1 MTNPPKSFKE
11 KKTFAQRVKD
21 VQKVREKYPNKIPII
36 VERFKKEKQLPL
48 LSRSKF
54 LVPDHVP
61 VGYIIT
67 QIRRMLNLNPTQ
79 AVFLLVNQR
88 SMASHSMT
96 MLQLY
101 NQEKDPDGFL
111 YIVYAS
117 QETFGWKEL
126 ISLILSLKFLLFIFF
141 WHYSIDVNF
150 KLREICI
157 FMTFI
162 VVSNIGIIW
171 LIYRYVLYNIIVKFI

>member
-88 SMASHSMT
+88 SMASHSMS
-96 MLQLY
+96 MFQLY

-117 QETFGWKEL
+117 QETFG
-126 ISLILSLKFLLFIFF
+126 
-141 WHYSIDVNF
+141 
-150 KLREICI
+150 
-157 FMTFI
+157 
-162 VVSNIGIIW
+162 
-171 LIYRYVLYNIIVKFI
+171 

>member
-1 MTNPPKSFKE
+1 MN
-11 KKTFAQRVKD
+11 KTVLLTYTPTLVLLSTAQRVKD

-88 SMASHSMT
+88 SMASHSMS
-96 MLQLY
+96 MFQLY

-117 QETFGWKEL
+117 QETFG
-126 ISLILSLKFLLFIFF
+126 
-141 WHYSIDVNF
+141 
-150 KLREICI
+150 
-157 FMTFI
+157 
-162 VVSNIGIIW
+162 
-171 LIYRYVLYNIIVKFI
+171 